1 MIMKYLNLDEVHRI
15 NRLEGMTDEEWDEEN
30 ERKIGDV

>member
-1 MIMKYLNLDEVHRI
+1 MKYLKLDEVYRI

>member
-1 MIMKYLNLDEVHRI
+1 MNQEYRI

>member
-1 MIMKYLNLDEVHRI
+1 MNQVHRI
-15 NRLEGMTDEEWDEEN
+15 NRLEGMTDEEWNEEN

>member
-1 MIMKYLNLDEVHRI
+1 MNQVYRI